1 MIERSVPLITTTDIM
16 IDYCVG
22 ELLHSPTDYFIYSN
36 AAKRLALLILSSI
49 DLRTESLN
57 LLGKSKDSSI
67 DNQWSNDNDSTVT
80 TESCVIVCFTISPS
94 FSNSVTSLILC
105 SIVKDNIAPFIH
117 LDLTP
122 FEYIYS
128 SIIYVLGFNTFIYSS
143 YEHCAIVNDSNLA

>member
-1 MIERSVPLITTTDIM
+1 MLLFFYLIHGTILTTTNDVAKLITCAFNSFAALNDNSLAMIERSVPLITTTDIM

-67 DNQWSNDNDSTVT
+67 DNQ
-80 TESCVIVCFTISPS
+80 
-94 FSNSVTSLILC
+94 
-105 SIVKDNIAPFIH
+105 
-117 LDLTP
+117 
-122 FEYIYS
+122 
-128 SIIYVLGFNTFIYSS
+128 
-143 YEHCAIVNDSNLA
+143 